1 MRSIILCEGGTDLTL
16 IQYFME
22 KVNEW
27 KYDLNRTRQ
36 NSSKLSCFKQR
47 KIFIK
52 EDKILEIG
60 ATGGCSKI
68 PKCFSKILNSQRIG
82 SSSEERYENIV
93 IITDNDE
100 INTFNNMKATLENLF
115 NKYSITI
122 KNNIANDSWINCTC
136 ENGAQDII
144 NFRVLLLIIPFE
156 EEGALETF
164 LLKAIASKDEYDN
177 EIIEKGNIFVETVDP
192 QKKYLVRR
200 RYVTKAKLDVYFS
213 IRTPVDQFTERQNIL
228 KNINWEEY
236 EYIQDSFKKLRE
248 I

>member
-1 MRSIILCEGGTDLTL
+1 MKSIILCEGGTDLTL

-22 KVNEW
+22 KVNGW
-27 KYDLNRTRQ
+27 KYHSNRPKLFDL
-36 NSSKLSCFKQR
+36 KQQ

-60 ATGGCSKI
+60 ATGGCSEI

-82 SSSEERYENIV
+82 SNSEERYENIV

-100 INTFNNMKATLENLF
+100 IDTFDNMKTTLEKLF
-115 NKYSITI
+115 NEHSITI
-122 KNNIANDSWINCTC
+122 ENNIVNDSWINCTC

-144 NFRVLLLIIPFE
+144 NFRVLLLIIPFD

-248 I
+248 L

>member
-1 MRSIILCEGGTDLTL
+1 MKSIILCEGGTDLTL

-27 KYDLNRTRQ
+27 KYHSNRPKLFDLEQQKR
-36 NSSKLSCFKQR
+36 FK
-47 KIFIK
+47 K

-60 ATGGCSKI
+60 ATGGCSEI
-68 PKCFSKILNSQRIG
+68 PKYFSKILAYQRIG
-82 SSSEERYENIV
+82 SNFEERYENIV

-100 INTFNNMKATLENLF
+100 IDTFDNMKATLDKLF

-144 NFRVLLLIIPFE
+144 NFRVLLLIIPFD

-164 LLKAIASKDEYDN
+164 LLKAIASNDEYDN
-177 EIIEKGNIFVETVDP
+177 EIIEKGNDFVENADSERR
-192 QKKYLVRR
+192 YLSKR

-213 IRTPVDQFTERQNIL
+213 IRTSVEQFTERQNIL

>member
-1 MRSIILCEGGTDLTL
+1 M
-16 IQYFME
+16 
-22 KVNEW
+22 W
-27 KYDLNRTRQ
+27 
-36 NSSKLSCFKQR
+36 
-47 KIFIK
+47 
-52 EDKILEIG
+52 
-60 ATGGCSKI
+60 
-68 PKCFSKILNSQRIG
+68 
-82 SSSEERYENIV
+82 
-93 IITDNDE
+93 
-100 INTFNNMKATLENLF
+100 
-115 NKYSITI
+115 
-122 KNNIANDSWINCTC
+122 
-136 ENGAQDII
+136 NGAQDII

-248 I
+248 L

>member
-1 MRSIILCEGGTDLTL
+1 MKSIILCEGGTDLTL

-27 KYDLNRTRQ
+27 KYHSNRPKLFDLEQQKR
-36 NSSKLSCFKQR
+36 FK
-47 KIFIK
+47 K

-60 ATGGCSKI
+60 ATGGCSEI
-68 PKCFSKILNSQRIG
+68 PKYFSKILAYQRIG
-82 SSSEERYENIV
+82 SNSEERYENIV

-192 QKKYLVRR
+192 QK
-200 RYVTKAKLDVYFS
+200 S
-213 IRTPVDQFTERQNIL
+213 ISLEEDMLLRQN
-228 KNINWEEY
+228 
-236 EYIQDSFKKLRE
+236 
-248 I
+248 

>member
-1 MRSIILCEGGTDLTL
+1 MKSIILCEGGTDLTL

-22 KVNEW
+22 KVNGW
-27 KYDLNRTRQ
+27 KYHSNRPKLFDLEQQKR
-36 NSSKLSCFKQR
+36 FK
-47 KIFIK
+47 K

-60 ATGGCSKI
+60 ATGGCTEI

-82 SSSEERYENIV
+82 SNSEERYENIV
-93 IITDNDE
+93 IIADNDE

-228 KNINWEEY
+228 KSINWEDY
-236 EYIQDSFKKLRE
+236 EYIRNSFKKLRE
-248 I
+248 L

>member
-1 MRSIILCEGGTDLTL
+1 MKSIILCEGGTDLTL

-22 KVNEW
+22 KVNGW
-27 KYDLNRTRQ
+27 KYHSNRPKLFDLEQQKR
-36 NSSKLSCFKQR
+36 FK
-47 KIFIK
+47 K

-60 ATGGCSKI
+60 ATGGCTEI

-82 SSSEERYENIV
+82 SNSEERYENIV

-122 KNNIANDSWINCTC
+122 KNNIANNSWINCTC

-228 KNINWEEY
+228 KSINWEDY
-236 EYIQDSFKKLRE
+236 EYIRNSFKKLRE
-248 I
+248 L

>member
-1 MRSIILCEGGTDLTL
+1 MKSIILCEGGTDLTL

-22 KVNEW
+22 KVNGW
-27 KYDLNRTRQ
+27 KYHSNRPKLFDLEQQKR
-36 NSSKLSCFKQR
+36 FK
-47 KIFIK
+47 K

-60 ATGGCSKI
+60 ATGGCSEI
-68 PKCFSKILNSQRIG
+68 PKYFSKILAYQRIG
-82 SSSEERYENIV
+82 SNFEERYENIV

-100 INTFNNMKATLENLF
+100 IDTFDNMKATLEKLF
-115 NKYSITI
+115 NEHSVTVE
-122 KNNIANDSWINCTC
+122 NNIANDNWINCSC

-144 NFRVLLLIIPFE
+144 NFRVLLLIIPFD

-213 IRTPVDQFTERQNIL
+213 
-228 KNINWEEY
+228 
-236 EYIQDSFKKLRE
+236 
-248 I
+248 